1 MTNAFKYAM
10 EHAMTT
16 EQNYPYVA
24 ETHICNKEAA
34 STGNYRISG
43 YTSITTNNVA
53 AL

>member
-24 ETHICNKEAA
+24 ETHIC
-34 STGNYRISG
+34 
-43 YTSITTNNVA
+43 SINGE
-53 AL
+53 L